1 MRGWILTRSS
11 KPKASTDAAPFERP
25 LPPAPRSPRLD
36 TGGRVRAELARV
48 YRLARHGLMPWEE
61 ATKAA
66 HILAT
71 VHRMLDAAELDAL
84 AARLS
89 ELERAMQGRQQCH
102 G

>member
-1 MRGWILTRSS
+1 
-11 KPKASTDAAPFERP
+11 
-25 LPPAPRSPRLD
+25 
-36 TGGRVRAELARV
+36 LARV
-48 YRLARHGLMPWEE
+48 YRLARHGLMPWED

-89 ELERAMQGRQQCH
+89 ELEHTMKVQPQCRA
-102 G
+102 